1 MGKVYYAISSSD
13 DYLAHHGILGM
24 KWGVRRYQNKDGTLT
39 DLGRKRLHKDLR
51 KGNIRTYKDLLKKY
65 NITANDKVKN
75 IQAIKNAILDAEYD
89 IELEDEHFYDD
100 PDAYG
105 LKDITSARELTDL
118 HNKYYD
124 KEKAASEEQ
133 AKEIL
138 GKYADMPVSKL
149 SPDRPAFDNLAFAI
163 RYSTTVDSILNKEP
177 GKNRSMTELIGDLAK
192 AKESKD
198 PELIELAKMEIE
210 DYKKDLSDLIKK
222 AKDDHLEH
230 HGIKGQKWGIRRFQN
245 YDGTRIGAAKKDE
258 RTHEDMD
265 HSESHSGRGEA
276 WGSLALGILATAGGV
291 AITPMMPMHGIYLSA
306 LGVATTGISVASI
319 ISGEVGAHKAK
330 KSAKKL
336 EEERADEPVDP
347 KTGLHKYKKGEEP
360 PLEERMARV
369 NPEYKNWD
377 SNTKNNCQLC
387 TVAMELQSRGY
398 DVSANKA
405 SKGYYSEDLARWFKG
420 AKVETIDGSYA
431 PEMSMFAAMTG
442 IGMDSESQKK
452 LIANTREKIL
462 GQGEGASGSLNVNW
476 DRAMSGH
483 AMYYKVENG
492 DVVVYDA
499 QSNKKKTLESLT
511 SKIEAVDVVRL
522 DNKSINTEN
531 IKEAAK

>member
-1 MGKVYYAISSSD
+1 MSII
-13 DYLAHHGILGM
+13 YL
-24 KWGVRRYQNKDGTLT
+24 
-39 DLGRKRLHKDLR
+39 
-51 KGNIRTYKDLLKKY
+51 
-65 NITANDKVKN
+65 
-75 IQAIKNAILDAEYD
+75 
-89 IELEDEHFYDD
+89 
-100 PDAYG
+100 
-105 LKDITSARELTDL
+105 
-118 HNKYYD
+118 
-124 KEKAASEEQ
+124 
-133 AKEIL
+133 
-138 GKYADMPVSKL
+138 KL
-149 SPDRPAFDNLAFAI
+149 Q
-163 RYSTTVDSILNKEP
+163 
-177 GKNRSMTELIGDLAK
+177 
-192 AKESKD
+192 
-198 PELIELAKMEIE
+198 
-210 DYKKDLSDLIKK
+210 
-222 AKDDHLEH
+222 DDHLEH

-291 AITPMMPMHGIYLSA
+291 AITPMMPAHGLYLSA
-306 LGVATTGISVASI
+306 LGVATTGISVAAI
-319 ISGEVGAHKAK
+319 ISGEVGEHKAK
-330 KSAKKL
+330 KAVKKL
-336 EEERADEPVDP
+336 EEERAEEPVDQ

-360 PLEERMARV
+360 PLEDRMARV

-387 TVAMELQSRGY
+387 TVAMELQSRGF

-405 SKGYYSEDLARWFKG
+405 SEGYYSEDLARWFKG

-476 DRAMSGH
+476 DRAMCGH

-492 DVVVYDA
+492 DIIVYDA

-522 DNKSINTEN
+522 DNKSINAEN